1 MELHNIVLRA
11 LLAYIFL
18 LILLR
23 ISGKRTVA
31 QGTSFDFVLALILG
45 DMIDDAL
52 WAEVPFSQ
60 FIVATSTLVV
70 LNIATSMA
78 SYASETVARLLE
90 GEPRIIIRDGALLR
104 PALRRE
110 RVNEKEA
117 EEMMRE
123 RELERARW
131 SEVKSARVETS
142 GRPSAIKHEWAKT
155 VDKRD
160 LDKLKEVRK

>member
-1 MELHNIVLRA
+1 MELHKIVLRA
-11 LLAYIFL
+11 MLAYIFL
-18 LILLR
+18 HVLLR
-23 ISGKRTVA
+23 VSGKRAVA
-31 QGTSFDFVLALILG
+31 EGTSFDFVLALILG

-78 SYASETVARLLE
+78 CYASKTAAWLLE
-90 GEPRIIIRDGALLR
+90 GEARIIMRDGKLLR

-123 RELERARW
+123 RELERGRW
-131 SEVKSARVETS
+131 AEVKSARVETS
-142 GRPSAIKHEWAKT
+142 GRPSVIKHEWAKT

-160 LDKLKEVRK
+160 LDKLKEVKE